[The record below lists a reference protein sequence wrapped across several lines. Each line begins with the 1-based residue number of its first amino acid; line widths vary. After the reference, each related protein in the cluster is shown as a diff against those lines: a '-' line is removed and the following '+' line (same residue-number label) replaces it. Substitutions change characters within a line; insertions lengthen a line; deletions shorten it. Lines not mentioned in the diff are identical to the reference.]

1 MEHMKLDEIK
11 QQIEYRD
18 SLKWVQTQLKRIST
32 SNVKQLDIN
41 IYFFDNSH
49 GKSITPLYFD
59 RFNKEFVKEWL
70 EYNQMFFDKKLNE
83 INSELNNYEKLL
95 K

>member
-1 MEHMKLDEIK
+1 MKLDEIK

-18 SLKWVQTQLKRIST
+18 SLKWVQTQLKRFSA
-32 SNVKQLDIN
+32 SNVKQL
-41 IYFFDNSH
+41 
-49 GKSITPLYFD
+49 
-59 RFNKEFVKEWL
+59 
-70 EYNQMFFDKKLNE
+70 DKKLNE